1 MYLIC
6 CCDDTEETVD
16 IAYQYQV
23 NKIKPR
29 PRIYISTIDINEVK
43 ASRNWNGLIGG
54 ILMPNSF
61 FYF

>member
-16 IAYQYQV
+16 IAYQYHV

-29 PRIYISTIDINEVK
+29 PRIYISNVNINEVK

-54 ILMPNSF
+54 ILIINGF
-61 FYF
+61 I